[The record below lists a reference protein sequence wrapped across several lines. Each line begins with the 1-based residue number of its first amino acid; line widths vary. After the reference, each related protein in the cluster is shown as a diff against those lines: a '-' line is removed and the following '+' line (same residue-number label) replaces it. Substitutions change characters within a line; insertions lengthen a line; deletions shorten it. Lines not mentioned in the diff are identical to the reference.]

1 MASQIR
7 NYITLDSVI
16 NDYIDESDQSI
27 HKYAKLYNI
36 AYRGMER
43 LGLDFFY
50 KIKSVKIAVD
60 TTNYTVKLPN
70 DYISYTKI
78 GVLNAKG
85 EIIPLKF
92 NSKMTFFG
100 DMMANRQELTDDNT
114 LVDWYQQDIPI
125 FYNYWDGYGFT
136 NIYGIPSGS
145 PNVGSFNIDDDN
157 GVVLLNQNFYYDYL
171 MIEYLSSPDP
181 QQQFMIPLHF
191 REAMLAWL
199 AWRDIANMPNTRKGA
214 LGDKRE
220 RERNYYNQRRL
231 ANAQFKPLYLMQTYE
246 WNLENQ
252 RMTVKG

>member
-16 NDYIDESDQSI
+16 NEYIDESEQSI

-70 DYISYTKI
+70 DYVSYTKI

-100 DMMANRQELTDDNT
+100 DMMADRQALTDDNT

-125 FYNYWDGYGFT
+125 FYNY
-136 NIYGIPSGS
+136 
-145 PNVGSFNIDDDN
+145 
-157 GVVLLNQNFYYDYL
+157 
-171 MIEYLSSPDP
+171 
-181 QQQFMIPLHF
+181 
-191 REAMLAWL
+191 
-199 AWRDIANMPNTRKGA
+199 
-214 LGDKRE
+214 
-220 RERNYYNQRRL
+220 
-231 ANAQFKPLYLMQTYE
+231 
-246 WNLENQ
+246 
-252 RMTVKG
+252 

>member
-16 NDYIDESDQSI
+16 NEYIDESEQSI

-70 DYISYTKI
+70 DYVSYTKI

-100 DMMANRQELTDDNT
+100 DMMADRQALTDDNT

-145 PNVGSFNIDDDN
+145 PNVGSFNIDDAN

-199 AWRDIANMPNTRKGA
+199 AWRDIASMPNTRKGA